1 MKNRKYNLPKHI
13 CWDVTCDLYHASFII
28 NRVRYSFKKKT
39 IKEAMECVAY
49 TYYNKGKWDM
59 NKMNDYLN
67 SYTQYEA
74 LDNPETRRINDDLN
88 NLPKTKLEMLIKLAK
103 EYDHNKDEISLK
115 YKAISTEAVLNALK
129 GNVNGAK
136 PDLIYS
142 NEEGS
147 FILTFDHVFYN
158 GFSYPMQFLIN
169 RHNVKVICNN
179 KTKGIY
185 TIKEFLN
192 FIEDNKI
199 IVSKQA
205 SILTYIMADVID
217 NKIDKHVDK
226 IKEVLCTL

>member
-13 CWDVTCDLYHASFII
+13 CWDVTCDLYHASFMI

-39 IKEAMECVAY
+39 IREAMECVAY
-49 TYYNKGKWDM
+49 TYYNVGKWDM
-59 NKMNDYLN
+59 NKLNEYLN
-67 SYTQYEA
+67 SYIQYKA

-88 NLPKTKLEMLIKLAK
+88 NLPKTKIEMLMQLAK

-129 GNVNGAK
+129 GNVNRNR

-147 FILTFDHVFYN
+147 FILTFDRVFWN
-158 GFSYPMQFLIN
+158 GFGYPMQILIN
-169 RHNVKVICNN
+169 RHNIKVICNN

-185 TIKEFLN
+185 TIKEFLS
-192 FIEDNKI
+192 FIETNK
-199 IVSKQA
+199 VKLGKRD
-205 SILTYIMADVID
+205 SILTYLMGDVID
-217 NKIDKHVDK
+217 NKISKHINK
-226 IKEVLCTL
+226 IKETLCAL